1 MWTAVDDLAER
12 IRALGFLAPR
22 SYAEMAKHV
31 ILFLVPDRQLIYK
44 DLKCKQDSSAL
55 LPVSAVVT
63 A

>member
-1 MWTAVDDLAER
+1 
-12 IRALGFLAPR
+12 
-22 SYAEMAKHV
+22 MADCKGGLVGPEFKGPYV